1 MNNQATQ
8 SAALIENT
16 CKLMLP
22 VAKLMPDGVDAA
34 FGTGDSNDAV
44 SLFTQMLVLMVRGL
58 EQLKLPLILE
68 AYGLEDE
75 GEKLAV

>member
-1 MNNQATQ
+1 MNKQVTK
-8 SAALIENT
+8 SAVLIENT

-44 SLFTQMLVLMVRGL
+44 SLFTQILVLMLRGL

-68 AYGLEDE
+68 ACELED
-75 GEKLAV
+75 LAERE